1 MARPS
6 EALRATA
13 ASAAAVTA
21 ALAAGAVV
29 LRIAGYAPLP
39 ALWVMAQAAFGGRFA
54 LADTLVKATPLALCG
69 VGVTL
74 AFRGGQFNI
83 GAEGQMLMGALA
95 AVVLG
100 LSAASG
106 WAVVPVLL
114 GAAAAGG
121 LWAWLA
127 AWLKTARGV
136 SEVISTLM
144 LNFIAFWL
152 VSWLVHG
159 PLQEAAKSYPQT
171 DMVAEALWLG
181 RWLPPTRLHTGV
193 FAAVGAAAAGYVWLF
208 MTPTGLRVRVFGE
221 SPQAA
226 WTAGVDPERTTWL
239 VLAASGACAGLA
251 GGVEVLGVSRR
262 LYEQFSPGYGYM
274 AIAVALLA
282 RRHPLGVLPAAVC
295 FGALEVGAA
304 GLQRAVG
311 VSAGLAGV
319 VEAFVVLAV
328 VIVGGRRVEPASV

>member
-1 MARPS
+1 MAWVAES
-6 EALRATA
+6 GRAIV
-13 ASAAAVTA
+13 SSVAAVIL
-21 ALAAGAVV
+21 ALSAGAIV
-29 LRIAGYAPLP
+29 LWVAGYAPLP
-39 ALWVMAQAAFGGRFA
+39 ALWVMAQAAFGSQFA
-54 LADTLVKATPLALCG
+54 LADTLIKATPLALCG

-74 AFRGGQFNI
+74 AFRSGQFNI

-95 AVVLG
+95 AVILG
-100 LSAASG
+100 RLLVTG
-106 WAVVPVLL
+106 WAVVFVLL
-114 GAAAAGG
+114 GAAIIGS

-159 PLQEAAKSYPQT
+159 PLQEGAKSYPQT
-171 DMVAEALWLG
+171 DLVAEALWLG

-193 FAAVGAAAAGYVWLF
+193 FVAVGAAVVGYVWLF
-208 MTPTGLRVRVFGE
+208 MTPIGLRVRVLGE

-226 WTAGVDPERTTWL
+226 WTAGIDPVRTTWL
-239 VLAASGACAGLA
+239 ALAVSGACAGLA

-274 AIAVALLA
+274 AVAVALLA

-311 VSAGLAGV
+311 VSAGLASI

-328 VIVGGRRVEPASV
+328 VVVGGREADAV

>member
-1 MARPS
+1 MARLS
-6 EALRATA
+6 EALRAA
-13 ASAAAVTA
+13 ALSAAAVLM

-29 LRIAGYAPLP
+29 LRMAGYAPLP
-39 ALWVMAQAAFGGRFA
+39 ALWVMAKAAFGGRFA
-54 LADTLVKATPLALCG
+54 VADTLVKATPLALCG
-69 VGVTL
+69 VGVAL

-83 GAEGQMLMGALA
+83 GAEGQMLLGALA

-100 LSAASG
+100 LQFDSG
-106 WAVVPVLL
+106 WAIGPVLL

-121 LWAWLA
+121 VWAWLA

-171 DMVAEALWLG
+171 DMVAAAVRLG

-193 FAAVGAAAAGYVWLF
+193 FVAVAAALVGYAWLF
-208 MTPTGLRVRVFGE
+208 LTPTGLQLRVLGE

-226 WTAGVDPERTTWL
+226 WTAGIDPDRTAR
-239 VLAASGACAGLA
+239 LALTISGACAGLA
-251 GGVEVLGVSRR
+251 GGVEVLGVSHR

-282 RRHPLGVLPAAVC
+282 RQHPLGVLPAAVC

-319 VEAFVVLAV
+319 VEAFVMLAV
-328 VIVGGRRVEPASV
+328 VLVGGRRNEQT

>member
-1 MARPS
+1 MARLP
-6 EALRATA
+6 EALRAPA
-13 ASAAAVTA
+13 LSVAAVAA
-21 ALAAGAVV
+21 ALAAGAAV
-29 LRIAGYAPLP
+29 LRLAGYAPGP
-39 ALWVMAQAAFGGRFA
+39 ALWVMANAAFGGPFA

-69 VGVTL
+69 VGVAL

-95 AVVLG
+95 AVAAGVQL
-100 LSAASG
+100 ASG
-106 WAVVPVLL
+106 WAMPLVLAS
-114 GAAAAGG
+114 AAAAGG
-121 LWAWLA
+121 GWAFLA

-171 DMVAEALWLG
+171 EMVAEALWLG
-181 RWLPPTRLHTGV
+181 RWLPPTRLHAGV
-193 FAAVGAAAAGYVWLF
+193 FVAVGAALVAYGWLF
-208 MTPTGLRVRVFGE
+208 FTASGLRLRVLGD

-226 WTAGVDPERTTWL
+226 RTAGISPERTAWL
-239 VLAASGACAGLA
+239 ALTLSGACAGLA
-251 GGVEVLGVSRR
+251 GGIEVLGVSRR

-328 VIVGGRRVEPASV
+328 VAVSGRRDAPA

>member
-6 EALRATA
+6 EAWRALA
-13 ASAAAVTA
+13 LSVAAVAA
-21 ALAAGAVV
+21 ALAAGAIA
-29 LRIAGYAPLP
+29 LRVAGYAPLP
-39 ALWVMAQAAFGGRFA
+39 ALWVMAKAAFGGRFA

-69 VGVTL
+69 VGVAL

-95 AVVLG
+95 AVVAG
-100 LSAASG
+100 LHLASG
-106 WAVVPVLL
+106 WATGLVLAS
-114 GAAAAGG
+114 AAAAGG
-121 LWAWLA
+121 AWAFLA

-144 LNFIAFWL
+144 LNFIGFWL
-152 VSWLVHG
+152 TSWLVHG

-171 DMVAEALWLG
+171 EMVAEALWLG
-181 RWLPPTRLHTGV
+181 RWLPPTRLHTGF
-193 FAAVGAAAAGYVWLF
+193 FAAIGAALIGYVWLF
-208 MTPTGLRVRVFGE
+208 FTVTGLRLRVLGE

-226 WTAGVDPERTTWL
+226 RTAGISPERTAWL
-239 VLAASGACAGLA
+239 ALTASGACAGLA
-251 GGVEVLGVSRR
+251 GGVEVLGVSHR

-282 RRHPLGVLPAAVC
+282 RQHPLGVLPAAIC

-311 VSAGLAGV
+311 VSA
-319 VEAFVVLAV
+319 
-328 VIVGGRRVEPASV
+328 